1 MVKLFLIEIRFSMCK
16 QKLLVHAL
24 VLNMEMKQV
33 PIEFDRG

>member
-24 VLNMEMKQV
+24 VINMEMQQV
-33 PIEFDRG
+33 PIDFNRG